1 MNRFIKV
8 IFDEKLEKIKETS
21 CRGSVLVEFAVCMPL
36 LIVLLFYIYD
46 LIKIRRYYSQT
57 NFIGRQIANI
67 IQNISRGRGTSEE
80 LKITQND
87 LKYALCFANLSL
99 LPGTTMY
106 TQDEDYP
113 GYTTWVQVY
122 RVVGAGSGKAKCTS
136 RIELSAWNGQKPPE
150 KIWYTCT
157 SGDHEG
163 SKVRY
168 SSTAVPPSQIYS
180 TLKMGSGSNTTEEK
194 IVIDVCLLTDSTIRP
209 AGKSTEKQILGLH
222 QAMPPFLTKSNN
234 KFHFYFHSVTIF
246 TPKNR
251 LFSDSCPPEPET

>member
-1 MNRFIKV
+1 MNRFTKV
-8 IFDEKLEKIKETS
+8 IFDGKPKKIKETS

-67 IQNISRGRGTSEE
+67 IQNISRGRGASE

-106 TQDEDYP
+106 TQDEHYL

-122 RVVGAGSGKAKCTS
+122 RVVGDGSGNAKCTS
-136 RIELSAWNGQKPPE
+136 RIELSAWNGQKSPE
-150 KIWYTCT
+150 KVWYACT
-157 SGDHEG
+157 SGNHVG

-168 SSTAVPPSQIYS
+168 SSEAVPPSQIYS
-180 TLKMGSGSNTTEEK
+180 ALKMGSRGNIEEK

-222 QAMPPFLTKSNN
+222 QAMPPFLTNGDDKL
-234 KFHFYFHSVTIF
+234 HFYFHSVIIF
-246 TPKNR
+246 TPRNG